1 MVVGYGAM
9 PAHPPV
15 SHGNGPA
22 KPRNSTS
29 RISQSHHRTQSERAP
44 MESEEEERLR
54 KFNWNQNG
62 MVMCGTQR
70 DSDLPHPRPLYST
83 ISPAKLLR
91 PWQNEEEVE
100 KEEEDEKE

>member
-1 MVVGYGAM
+1 MVPCQPIHQSVMATAQLSQGTV
-9 PAHPPV
+9 PA
-15 SHGNGPA
+15 GFRRA
-22 KPRNSTS
+22 TTEPRV
-29 RISQSHHRTQSERAP
+29 REP

-70 DSDLPHPRPLYST
+70 DSDLPHPPPLYST

-91 PWQNEEEVE
+91 PWQDEEKEEE
-100 KEEEDEKE
+100 EEEDEKE